1 MQHLP
6 SSECYPVGKS
16 SCHYTM
22 NTLRSSPDNRRPS
35 LLGLP
40 LAAAAVLML
49 VGVLALD
56 MLGSRQKEME
66 DGIRQIE
73 QHDRILAEHVARSF
87 DSIEVLLD
95 EMRIAIQEGGWQR
108 WTAEQGHQ
116 HIKSR
121 LSRSLPQIRHLLI
134 FGAEG
139 SQRHTSF
146 SETAPMINVR
156 DRIYFQQLLDGAE
169 RARYGPYTGRNSN
182 RPTYALAR
190 RLENANG
197 QFAGALVVAI
207 EPEYF
212 EAFCRSTRPLDEF
225 EAAIVNAEGAIISLC
240 RSLGTEPGQLEGKAG
255 DDFRKVL
262 ARGEFASLSLAMNR
276 SSVESSDYIMATEP
290 VPGYF
295 DLRVVSVTPKSALMR
310 GWHKHMQQVLLL
322 AALALI
328 TLASA
333 VVLIRRQFRQLAT
346 LTSELKSNQELLE
359 ERIAE
364 ATEELNLKRSE
375 AERMAEAKSR
385 FFAAASHDL
394 RQPLHALQLF
404 LGDLARLAESPEQR
418 VLVQRIESATR
429 AMTGQLRSML
439 DISRLDMANI
449 VPQRTTLQLND
460 IFDQLAATY
469 SPAAEAARVRLLFRP
484 RSATLETDAA
494 LLIRLLGNLVDNA
507 IKFSPSGT
515 VLICAR
521 WRANAV
527 RIEIRDNGKG
537 IPPAHQKAIYDEFF
551 QVGNDARNPGAG
563 LGLGLAIA
571 HRIARLL
578 GANISLRS
586 AAARGTTFA
595 LTLPCVVGH
604 RPLPSTAPA
613 RATRLI
619 VIGPPGDFAERAKR
633 WGYVVELAENAESAW
648 RLMQDGHV
656 IPLVIHDGSAG
667 LPTELQ
673 SLLRQ
678 HPGVVITPAECDIP
692 ELGAYHLHE
701 PIKPARLRAL
711 LRSLH

>member
-1 MQHLP
+1 
-6 SSECYPVGKS
+6 
-16 SCHYTM
+16 M
-22 NTLRSSPDNRRPS
+22 NPLRSNPENRRPS

-40 LAAAAVLML
+40 LAAAAALML

-56 MLGSRQKEME
+56 TLGSRSNELD

-87 DSIEVLLD
+87 DGIEVLLD
-95 EMRIAIQEGGWQR
+95 EMRAAIQEGGWQS
-108 WTAEQGHQ
+108 WSSAQGH
-116 HIKSR
+116 HNIKLR

-134 FGAEG
+134 FDAEG
-139 SQRHTSF
+139 FQRHTSF
-146 SETAPMINVR
+146 SEIPPQVNVR
-156 DRIYFQQLLDGAE
+156 DRPYFRQLADGAE
-169 RARYGPYTGRNSN
+169 RARFGPMIGRNSN

-190 RLENANG
+190 RLANANA
-197 QFAGALVVAI
+197 QFTGVLMVAV
-207 EPEYF
+207 EPAYF
-212 EAFCRSTRPLDEF
+212 EDFCRTTRPHDAF
-225 EAAIVNAEGAIISLC
+225 EAAIVNAEGAIIAIC
-240 RSLGTEPGQLEGKAG
+240 RSLGTEPREAIDGAG
-255 DDFRKVL
+255 EDFRKVL
-262 ARGEFASLSLAMNR
+262 ANGEFAALPLTMNR
-276 SSVESSDYIMATEP
+276 SSVENKTFIMATEP
-290 VPGYF
+290 VPGYP
-295 DLRVVSVTPKSALMR
+295 DLRVVSATPKSVLLR
-310 GWHKHMQQVLLL
+310 GWRKHVQQVLLL
-322 AALALI
+322 AALALT
-328 TLASA
+328 TLAVA
-333 VVLIRRQFRQLAT
+333 VVLIRRQFRQLAS

-364 ATEELNLKRSE
+364 ATEELQLKRNE

-404 LGDLARLAESPEQR
+404 LGDLARLSENPEQR
-418 VLVQRIESATR
+418 VLVQRIESATH

-449 VPQRTTLQLND
+449 VPHRAALQLND

-469 SPAAEAARVRLLFRP
+469 SPAAEAARSRLLFRP
-484 RSATLETDAA
+484 RSAILETDAA

-507 IKFSPSGT
+507 IKFSPGGT
-515 VLICAR
+515 VLVCAR

-537 IPPAHQKAIYDEFF
+537 ISPAHQKAIYDEFF

-586 AAARGTTFA
+586 AVARGTTFA

-604 RPLPSTAPA
+604 RPLASTTPA
-613 RATRLI
+613 STTRLI
-619 VIGPPGDFAERAKR
+619 LIGPPGDFAERARR
-633 WGYVVELAENAESAW
+633 WGYAVELAGNAETAW
-648 RLMQDGHV
+648 HLMRDGHA
-656 IPLVIHDGSAG
+656 IPLVIHDGTAG
-667 LPTELQ
+667 LPSELQ

-678 HPGVVITPAECDIP
+678 HPGVVITPAGCDIP
-692 ELGAYHLHE
+692 ELGLAE
-701 PIKPARLRAL
+701 RGIGGSRRAGEQAAAEAML
-711 LRSLH
+711 ATLKAKKL

>member
-1 MQHLP
+1 
-6 SSECYPVGKS
+6 
-16 SCHYTM
+16 M
-22 NTLRSSPDNRRPS
+22 NPLRSNPDKHRPS

-40 LAAAAVLML
+40 LVAAAALML
-49 VGVLALD
+49 VGMLALD
-56 MLGSRQKEME
+56 LLGSRQKVME
-66 DGIRQIE
+66 DGVVQIE

-95 EMRIAIQEGGWQR
+95 EMRIAIQEGGWQH
-108 WTAEQGHQ
+108 WTPAQGHQ

-134 FGAEG
+134 FDAEG
-139 SQRHTSF
+139 FQRHTSF
-146 SETAPMINVR
+146 SEAPPMINVR
-156 DRIYFQQLLDGAE
+156 DRVYFRQLLDGAE

-182 RPTYALAR
+182 RPTYALTR
-190 RLENANG
+190 RLTNASG
-197 QFAGALVVAI
+197 KFSGALVVAI

-225 EAAIVNAEGAIISLC
+225 EAAIVNAEGVIISLC
-240 RSLGTEPGQLEGKAG
+240 RSLAAEPVKTAG
-255 DDFRKVL
+255 IAGEDFRKVL
-262 ARGEFASLSLAMNR
+262 ARGEFAAISLTMNR
-276 SSVESSDYIMATEP
+276 SSVENSDFIMATEP
-290 VPGYF
+290 VPGYP

-322 AALALI
+322 AALALS
-328 TLASA
+328 TLAA
-333 VVLIRRQFRQLAT
+333 AFVLTRRQFRQLET

-359 ERIAE
+359 ERIAKT
-364 ATEELNLKRSE
+364 TEELNQKRNE

-404 LGDLARLAESPEQR
+404 LGDLARLSESPEQR
-418 VLVQRIESATR
+418 VLVQRIESATH

-449 VPQRTTLQLND
+449 VPQRATLQLID
-460 IFDQLAATY
+460 LFDQLVATY

-507 IKFSPSGT
+507 IKFSPGGT
-515 VLICAR
+515 VLVCAR

-563 LGLGLAIA
+563 LGLGLSIA

-604 RPLPSTAPA
+604 RPQPSTTPA
-613 RATRLI
+613 SATRLI
-619 VIGPPGDFAERAKR
+619 LIGPPGDFAERAKR
-633 WGYVVELAENAESAW
+633 WGYVVELAGNAESAW
-648 RLMQDGHV
+648 RLMQEGHA

-667 LPTELQ
+667 FPSDLQ

-678 HPGVVITPAECDIP
+678 HPGVVITPAGCHIP
-692 ELGAYHLHE
+692 ELGAYHLLE

>member
-1 MQHLP
+1 
-6 SSECYPVGKS
+6 
-16 SCHYTM
+16 M
-22 NTLRSSPDNRRPS
+22 NTLRSNPDKHRPN
-35 LLGLP
+35 LLGLS

-49 VGVLALD
+49 VGVLTLNT
-56 MLGSRQKEME
+56 LGSRNNEL
-66 DGIRQIE
+66 DNGIRQIE

-95 EMRIAIQEGGWQR
+95 EMRVAIQEGGWQR
-108 WTAEQGHQ
+108 WSSAQGHQ
-116 HIKSR
+116 YIKMR
-121 LSRSLPQIRHLLI
+121 LSRSLPQIRHLLL
-134 FGAEG
+134 FDAEG
-139 SQRHTSF
+139 IQRHTSF
-146 SETAPMINVR
+146 SENPPPISVR
-156 DRIYFQQLLDGAE
+156 DRLYFKQLLEGAD
-169 RARYGPYTGRNSN
+169 RARSGPFIGRNSN
-182 RPTYALAR
+182 RPTYSLAR
-190 RLENANG
+190 RLSSSGG
-197 QFAGALVVAI
+197 QFTGVLMVAV
-207 EPEYF
+207 EPAYF
-212 EAFCRSTRPLDEF
+212 EEFCRATRPHDQF
-225 EAAIVNAEGAIISLC
+225 EAAIVNAEGAIIAIC
-240 RSLGTEPGQLEGKAG
+240 RSLDAISGKPLGGAG

-262 ARGEFASLSLAMNR
+262 AAGEFSELSLSMNR
-276 SSVESSDYIMATEP
+276 SSVENEAFIMATEP
-290 VPGYF
+290 VPGYP
-295 DLRVVSVTPKSALMR
+295 DLRVVSATPKSVLLR
-310 GWHKHMQQVLLL
+310 GWRKHVQQILLL
-322 AALALI
+322 TVLALT
-328 TLASA
+328 TLGMA
-333 VVLIRRQFRQLAT
+333 VVLIRRQFKQLSR
-346 LTSELKSNQELLE
+346 LTSELKSNKELLE

-364 ATEELNLKRSE
+364 ATEELNLKRNE

-404 LGDLARLAESPEQR
+404 LGDLARLSESPEQR
-418 VLVQRIESATR
+418 LLVQRIESATH

-449 VPQRTTLQLND
+449 VPQRATLQLID

-507 IKFSPSGT
+507 IKFSPGGT
-515 VLICAR
+515 VLVCAR

-563 LGLGLAIA
+563 LGLGLSIA

-604 RPLPSTAPA
+604 RPQPSTAPA

-619 VIGPPGDFAERAKR
+619 LIGPPGDFAERARR
-633 WGYVVELAENAESAW
+633 WGYVVELAENAASAK
-648 RLMQDGHV
+648 RLMLDGHA

-667 LPTELQ
+667 LPSDLQ
-673 SLLRQ
+673 SLLLQ

-692 ELGAYHLHE
+692 ELGTYHLYE
-701 PIKPARLRAL
+701 PVKPARLRAL